1 MPNLYNSQ
9 IKLLKEIKKIT
20 NKFHKNE
27 FNPFYDTPL
36 YFTSYSDGAGLIVL
50 KKLAGQKVNFFK
62 SFFFI
67 LKDFLYSGYYDY
79 YKIIES
85 TNTND
90 CNKIIITWAFKNNFE
105 KNGSLNDK
113 YFNINSRSLKNIKW
127 FVVYLEKDLPKKI
140 DKNIILFQTIS
151 KKKINFLSLINFFL
165 INIKYLFKDI
175 KYFLFSISNHSFF
188 SHKFLE
194 VFKNYINKKIKLIVI
209 PYEGQPFQNNL
220 ISYLKENTT
229 IKTVGYIH
237 SPPLAFPSNFIK
249 KKFSPSKIV
258 LNGND
263 QFKCF
268 VNCLGW
274 NKRDI
279 KIKESNRF
287 LNKKTNFSKTIFL
300 PSNINSETII
310 LNSLQFLMKNLNIC
324 LRDFAVRNHPVATNS
339 KKNNIMSKKI
349 TYLIKNQKVIKN
361 SRYKSLTIFIGA
373 SGGIIEALE
382 RGYKVIQIC
391 EIPTFE
397 AYSNKIWKSIKG
409 KKLTDNIFTYSLV
422 RKGCLIQLGK
432 KPKNLN
438 NFFIN

>member
-1 MPNLYNSQ
+1 MKILVTGGTGFIGSHLCE
-9 IKLLKEIKKIT
+9 LL
-20 NKFHKNE
+20 
-27 FNPFYDTPL
+27 
-36 YFTSYSDGAGLIVL
+36 V
-50 KKLAGQKVNFFK
+50 
-62 SFFFI
+62 
-67 LKDFLYSGYYDY
+67 
-79 YKIIES
+79 
-85 TNTND
+85 
-90 CNKIIITWAFKNNFE
+90 
-105 KNGSLNDK
+105 
-113 YFNINSRSLKNIKW
+113 
-127 FVVYLEKDLPKKI
+127 
-140 DKNIILFQTIS
+140 
-151 KKKINFLSLINFFL
+151 KKINLLSLISFFL
-165 INIKYLFKDI
+165 INIKYLFIDI
-175 KYFLFSISNHSFF
+175 KYFLFSISNHNYF

-194 VFKNYINKKIKLIVI
+194 VFKNYINEKIKLIVI

-263 QFKCF
+263 QLKCF

-287 LNKKTNFSKTIFL
+287 LNKKINFSKTIFL
-300 PSNINSETII
+300 PFNINSETII

-324 LRDFAVRNHPVATNS
+324 LRDFAVRNHPVAANS
-339 KKNNIMSKKI
+339 KKNNIMLKKI

-373 SGGIIEALE
+373 SGGIVEALE

-391 EIPTFE
+391 EMPIFE
-397 AYSNKIWKSIKG
+397 AYSNKIWKNIKG